1 MRESGAFELDLG
13 FRFVAVIEQEGEGW
27 RREHSAQK
35 EKDERGWRKLERREN
50 RLLKQVVQLGSDQQ
64 NGRWLEG

>member
-1 MRESGAFELDLG
+1 M
-13 FRFVAVIEQEGEGW
+13 EQEGEGW
-27 RREHSAQK
+27 KREHSAQK
-35 EKDERGWRKLERREN
+35 EKDERGWRKLERHEN